1 MINDDRLGISSKNDI
16 ISVEWHCKGIL
27 TTLEDEKVKKL
38 LHRSYKE
45 VSATDLLFTNSVY
58 HIRNTPSHPAEKEL
72 IKVTEDGTI
81 STIFLPPNVTPLLQ
95 PMDQNVIRL
104 VKLHYRNSLLSKIVA
119 EGCDNIS
126 SALKQVNIYD
136 AVSLLSFA
144 WQKLSEDLIK
154 KCWAN
159 ILSFNSIEFDEEDD
173 IPLAQLIPRTND
185 NVTETT
191 ITLLQNVFSNCDIS
205 TYEVNKWNNADNT
218 IDVSDEDDGSDDENI
233 EENNLEINKHEDAI
247 NHFEKCI
254 KWAINN
260 NETSKLAV
268 LRELQEKAVQKNFE
282 CSKKQ
287 TKINDFF
294 YSTL

>member
-1 MINDDRLGISSKNDI
+1 MAKCIYAG
-16 ISVEWHCKGIL
+16 
-27 TTLEDEKVKKL
+27 
-38 LHRSYKE
+38 
-45 VSATDLLFTNSVY
+45 ATDLLFTNSVY
-58 HIRNTPSHPAEKEL
+58 HIQNTPSHPAEKEL

-81 STIFLPPNVTPLLQ
+81 STIFLTPNVTPLLQ

-191 ITLLQNVFSNCDIS
+191 ITLLQNVFPNCDIS

-233 EENNLEINKHEDAI
+233 EENNLEIIKHKDAI

-268 LRELQEKAVQKNFE
+268 LRELQEKAVQKSLE